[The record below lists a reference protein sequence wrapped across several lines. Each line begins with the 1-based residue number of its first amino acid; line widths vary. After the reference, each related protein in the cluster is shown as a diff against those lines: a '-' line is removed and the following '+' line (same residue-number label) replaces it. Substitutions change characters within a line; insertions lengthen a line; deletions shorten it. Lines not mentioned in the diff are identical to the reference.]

1 MANARLD
8 HERYI
13 IVGIN
18 YKTNGERDILG
29 ISEDFVDD
37 ATYQELISENIEP
50 EIPFKY
56 YPFEIDKKKV
66 RVFQI
71 MNCVNPPYMMRK
83 RFKNLNQGDCYI
95 RKGSHQTRAFKEGL

>member
-1 MANARLD
+1 MGRRDLEDIIRNESENTALDFKSVQYKRDTHEALLKDILSMANARLD

-37 ATYQELISENIEP
+37 ATYQELISGE
-50 EIPFKY
+50 Y
-56 YPFEIDKKKV
+56 
-66 RVFQI
+66 
-71 MNCVNPPYMMRK
+71 
-83 RFKNLNQGDCYI
+83 
-95 RKGSHQTRAFKEGL
+95 